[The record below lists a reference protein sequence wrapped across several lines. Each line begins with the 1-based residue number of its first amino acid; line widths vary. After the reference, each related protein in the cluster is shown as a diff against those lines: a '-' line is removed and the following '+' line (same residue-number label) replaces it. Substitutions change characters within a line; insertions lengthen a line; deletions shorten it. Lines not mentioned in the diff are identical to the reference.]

1 MTTLRF
7 HERLFPTDLLFKN
20 FFETDNYVLKFDSNN
35 ISIEKEEKINAIK
48 FASFESILK
57 KTLNEKNFKKIE
69 KDININFINSFI
81 LNMTIENE
89 KIINNNY
96 FSEIKINF
104 NKNKLIN
111 YFINKKINFVEN
123 YPNKFLLVIF
133 DENNIE
139 EYNLSKKNSYYK
151 FLKNIKNKKISN
163 FFLIPNLDFNDR
175 YLLNKKFNDN
185 NLNNFISLNNK
196 YKTNYQILLHSIKIN
211 NSYNI
216 SVYLIEKNNIYF
228 LFEKKKF

>member
-1 MTTLRF
+1 
-7 HERLFPTDLLFKN
+7 
-20 FFETDNYVLKFDSNN
+20 NYVLKFDSNN